1 MALWLCIIAI
11 VISIL
16 VGWKYKLNTGIIAM
30 ACLCDRYLRDGHE
43 GIGCH

>member
-16 VGWKYKLNTGIIAM
+16 VGWKFKLNTGIIARGVRLSSVS
-30 ACLCDRYLRDGHE
+30 A
-43 GIGCH
+43 